1 MFKKI
6 IVLLTSKK
14 LYRQT
19 EEIANALMKEI
30 EYSQSVDEENQ
41 KLLERIQDLEDQL
54 IKRDQDYDELQWCY
68 DQLNNSNRSL
78 ECTNDMLEGELE
90 YYKQKYDNIFDPG
103 P

>member
-6 IVLLTSKK
+6 IVLLTSRK

-19 EEIANALMKEI
+19 EELANAYAKEM

-54 IKRDQDYDELQWCY
+54 IKRDQDYDELQWSY
-68 DQLNNSNRSL
+68 EQLMNDNRSL
-78 ECTNDMLEGELE
+78 ECMNDMLEGELE
-90 YYKQKYDNIFDPG
+90 YYKQKYDDIFDQDP
-103 P
+103 